1 MRFIELYESSS
12 YLLLET
18 PQRLAWL
25 VKNRGPNLVAKYE
38 AEKTHNIVQSDTARH
53 VELMDGETTEEKL
66 VKFIMSFDPTGAKNY
81 SNWLC
86 SRYMAKPEKGGC
98 RLEDFNASVTAD
110 LAMFE
115 RVSRSR
121 RIENG
126 NLDAYKSLQDLQDVI
141 APFREG
147 DREVSNRADRAAGRS
162 TGAAVMFPASD
173 PMRTPEHVDVLLD
186 DADMLILQL
195 KTEAAARHFGENTNW
210 CTTSGMFDNYN
221 STSPLYILC
230 DRKKNSR
237 TQWHFNGSNSQFM
250 NEKDRA
256 IPLNA
261 YLREHPK
268 AFKVFHKQ
276 FLALLGV
283 SVYGGESVDASMFT
297 PEDLEQAP
305 VQTLARLVKKP
316 SDIDKLPRLLT
327 EEGFNYMV
335 LRRPN
340 AKQDYYAVRQN
351 GASFEK
357 EQFGKVLA
365 KFFKALKPAFF
376 IDYMMDDRTW
386 LWEYIP
392 AKWKTEKVQ
401 NKLCDK
407 LVQNY
412 SNSSVTHQI
421 NIYFGDE
428 ESGWTP
434 HTYEAY
440 YDAAAGAGWDA
451 ENFKPK
457 DFTDAR
463 MVKVLAANPE
473 DIAKFHDR
481 LNPKIVAQIV
491 RLAQPYDIQEVFEN
505 LPPEYRNKEAAKAL
519 HTSAN
524 QFKAKR
530 DQHQRDLYLKALTHF
545 DPEHWGV
552 KANRIAQLSKN
563 DFSKLPERFQTKEF
577 AAQICTEQPYA
588 LSRIPAAF
596 VDQNVVNTAML
607 HGDWREKELL
617 GPCSPQIVTPE
628 MVFEGA
634 KNAINSNIKDRKD
647 ALHLPKHYKTYR
659 PMLEYLIDHSTL
671 PLDDP
676 DWPTDL
682 MTPDLILK
690 KVRLTTRGDRPKAFV
705 SYGNYGGGYRNNY
718 YGSNSGAQETK
729 ARQTEWDSRFESA
742 WKQIPASAKTPEV
755 VATIVKSLPYT
766 VSTLAANEADQK
778 LLTNDIMNIFFEAT
792 KTDSGKDSKEAF
804 KAFPETAWSQQILA
818 QAIKRGYIDK
828 VPDSFKEEADPATV
842 IQMIVS
848 DRHHDEVDWSVVTPD
863 MLVTAISKG
872 GYTSIVTRVPKESPL
887 LDDEAVVFAALK
899 HAVDDERGFGARH
912 YKKDLA
918 DIWPPERRGHWQQRD
933 WDLAGGAIIPLEEV
947 PTKFRHEDLAVK
959 SVLRDPSNLQHIPNP
974 IEWLNENSAEISTA
988 RGFKLDS
995 WIKQGIYFDGKRWID
1010 DTKEPHTKVA
1020 TGGAYRYVK
1029 THTGARIAFIY
1040 GKDGKLINGLA
1051 AKLKSGESYSSQ
1063 TYQFISEW
1071 DDSSYGRNADS
1082 EFAAL
1087 QRYRG
1092 VIEAIFTKHEDIEES
1107 FTSGWNNKMS
1117 RLGFYI
1123 NPQSNRLT
1131 MLEKL
1136 PRTNVGDRSDNPS
1149 HLTYVRPSTNYNDNA
1164 FVIFDGEGPS
1174 APEVARISIDTTH
1187 RGGNKFEAS
1196 KVNGTGKDFI
1206 RHSKGL
1212 KDFLYGPGDIAS
1224 GAGPKFKDSDL
1235 YRKCGIRGTGNFEWF
1250 SLFDEKIMEHGG
1262 LSIWRCGRVI
1272 SIADDEHGLVATGKK
1287 AKDGSFALGETF
1299 ADVDEDKL
1307 HKIFGLMTGKL

>member
-38 AEKTHNIVQSDTARH
+38 AEKTHGIVHSDTSRH
-53 VELMDGETTEEKL
+53 IELMDGETTEEKL
-66 VKFIMSFDPTGAKNY
+66 IKFIMSFDPTGAKNY

-98 RLEDFNASVTAD
+98 QLEDFNASVTAD

-141 APFREG
+141 EPFREG

-173 PMRTPEHVDVLLD
+173 PMRTPQNVDVLLD
-186 DADMLILQL
+186 DPDLLILQL
-195 KTEAAARHFGENTNW
+195 KNETAARHFGENTNW
-210 CTTSGMFDNYN
+210 CTTSGMFNNYN
-221 STSPLYILC
+221 ETSPLYILC

-268 AFKVFHKQ
+268 AFKVFHQQ

-283 SVYGGESVDASMFT
+283 SVYGGESVDASLFT
-297 PEDLEQAP
+297 PEDLAEAP

-327 EEGFNYMV
+327 EEGFKYMI
-335 LRRPN
+335 LRRPF
-340 AKQDYYAVRQN
+340 AKHDHYAVKKN
-351 GASFEK
+351 GAPFEK
-357 EQFGKVLA
+357 EQFAKVLA

-376 IDYMMDDRTW
+376 IDFVMGERAFVDGNTW
-386 LWEYIP
+386 IWDYLPE
-392 AKWKTEKVQ
+392 KWKTEKVK
-401 NKLCDK
+401 NSLCDQI
-407 LVQNY
+407 VQNN

-421 NIYFGDE
+421 NIYFGEE
-428 ESGWTP
+428 ESGWTE
-434 HTYEAY
+434 HIYEAY
-440 YDAAAGAGWDA
+440 FDAAAGAGWDA

-463 MVKVLAANPE
+463 MVKVLAANPA
-473 DIAKFHDR
+473 DIAKHLDR
-481 LNPKIVAQIV
+481 LNPKIVGQIV

-530 DQHQRDLYLKALTHF
+530 DQHQRDLYLNALTHF

-552 KANRIAQLSKN
+552 KAHRIAQLSKN

-577 AAQICTEQPYA
+577 AAQICMEQPNA
-588 LSRIPAAF
+588 LERIPAAF
-596 VDQNVVNTAML
+596 VDQKVVNASML
-607 HGDWREKELL
+607 HGEWPWVLENTD
-617 GPCSPQIVTPE
+617 PHVITPE

-634 KNAINSNIKDRKD
+634 KNAINENIKERKE
-647 ALHLPKHYKTYR
+647 ALKLPKHYKTYR
-659 PMLEYLIDHSTL
+659 PMLEYLIDHATL
-671 PLDDP
+671 PLNDP

-690 KVRLTTRGDRPKAFV
+690 KIRLTTRGDRPKAYV
-705 SYGNYGGGYRNNY
+705 NYGYSSRSH
-718 YGSNSGAQETK
+718 GSTHETK
-729 ARQTEWDSRFESA
+729 KRQSEWDDRFESA
-742 WKQIPASAKTPEV
+742 WRQVPASAKTPEV
-755 VATIVKSLPYT
+755 VAAIVKSLPYT
-766 VSTLAANEADQK
+766 VSSLALNEADQK
-778 LLTNDIMNIFFEAT
+778 LLTNDVMNIFFEAT
-792 KTDSGKDSKEAF
+792 KGDTGADSKEAF
-804 KAFPETAWSQQILA
+804 KAFPESAWSQQILA

-828 VPDSFKEEADPATV
+828 VPDAFKETADPATV
-842 IQMIVS
+842 IQMIAS
-848 DRHHDEVDWSVVTPD
+848 DRHYKEVDWSVVTPD
-863 MLVTAISKG
+863 MLTTAISKG
-872 GYTSIVTRVPKESPL
+872 GYTSIVTRVPVDSPL

-918 DIWPPERRGHWQQRD
+918 KLWPPERRGHWQQRD

-947 PTKFRHEDLAVK
+947 PAKFRHEDLAVK
-959 SVLRDPSNLQHIPNP
+959 SVLRDPANLQHIPNP
-974 IEWLNENSAEISTA
+974 IEWLNENSEQISTA

-1020 TGGAYRYVK
+1020 SGGSYSYAK
-1029 THTGARIAFIY
+1029 TQTGARVAFIY

-1051 AKLKSGESYSSQ
+1051 AKLGSGESYSNQ
-1063 TYQFISEW
+1063 RYQFTSEW
-1071 DDSSYGRNADS
+1071 DDGSYGRNADDAL
-1082 EFAAL
+1082 AAL
-1087 QRYRG
+1087 QPYRD
-1092 VIEAIFTKHEDIEES
+1092 VIEAVFAKHEDIEES
-1107 FTSGWNNKMS
+1107 FTSGWTDKMS
-1117 RLGFYI
+1117 RLRFYK
-1123 NPQSNRLT
+1123 NPKNGDRLT
-1131 MLEKL
+1131 MVEKL

-1149 HLTYVRPSTNYNDNA
+1149 HLTYVRPSTSYNDNA
-1164 FVIFDGEGPS
+1164 FVIYDGEGPS
-1174 APEVARISIDTTH
+1174 APEVARIKIDTTH
-1187 RGGNKFEAS
+1187 GGGNKFEAS
-1196 KVNGTGKDFI
+1196 KVNGTGADFI
-1206 RHSKGL
+1206 RHSKAL
-1212 KDFLYGPGDIAS
+1212 KDFLYGPGDLAS
-1224 GAGPKFKDSDL
+1224 GTGPKFKDSDL
-1235 YRKCGIRGTGNFEWF
+1235 YRKCGIRGTGGFEWF

-1262 LSIWRCGRVI
+1262 MSIWRCGKVI

-1287 AKDGSFALGETF
+1287 AKDGTFTLGETF

-1307 HKIFGLMTGKL
+1307 HKIFSMMAGKL